1 VGTQES
7 TLGGENMDLIIFI
20 ETGVTH
26 RFQEV
31 TNLTEKDGVLEFE
44 YVGVST
50 QQKRKAKFTGYTGYS
65 VAE

>member
-1 VGTQES
+1 
-7 TLGGENMDLIIFI
+7 MDLIIFI

-50 QQKRKAKFTGYTGYS
+50 QQKRKAKFTDYTGYS